1 MWMPERRFVLL
12 GVNKILSSAISIR
25 VTGVIYRVF
34 RNKYTRLYN
43 LSYQLLIFIF
53 LDVNLSIFSYSY
65 VIFLIFD
72 LKLDISPNPA
82 ETIQYIH
89 PVNAAHFHNP
99 HKDESWPVATL
110 ENASKYV
117 RHRYR
122 NVQPTGHWL

>member
-1 MWMPERRFVLL
+1 MYYWCRLL
-12 GVNKILSSAISIR
+12 A
-25 VTGVIYRVF
+25 F

-43 LSYQLLIFIF
+43 LSCHLQIIIFR
-53 LDVNLSIFSYSY
+53 DAKLSILSYSY
-65 VIFLIFD
+65 MIFLIYNLIF
-72 LKLDISPNPA
+72 DISPNPA